1 MVSRGVIFITVLGAA
16 LVIADAAQA
25 QLSPR
30 GIIGGITR
38 PFRAM
43 LGQFGHFPRHH
54 RHTATA
60 DRASGAAGSRES
72 SASSDLRQ
80 AGPPAWPDAFENV
93 VGFAFS
99 PDEYAQE
106 LRGHG
111 FDVIADT
118 ITGHFAV
125 RQPAHTASTTGTTV
139 QDDTGN
145 NASASSC
152 DTSVTRNN
160 WPAARIEQLMQLK
173 DAQHD
178 ALDKLQAA
186 VNQSAKSIVGDCR
199 SSGTPAPPDRLKML
213 IQSLWT
219 VRDSGI
225 FVREP
230 LKNFLDTLD
239 DAQKST
245 FASQQPQES
254 RTASAGSANDAGTNK
269 QYQACAAPNV
279 QASERMIKEVE
290 RRVRPNKEQAASLE
304 NFHKTSSDMAKL
316 LMASCAQAVPT
327 APLAR
332 LDAADDQ
339 LTAMNYAATTVQ
351 IAFDDFYGKLDN
363 GQKARL
369 ESAGR

>member
-1 MVSRGVIFITVLGAA
+1 MACRDVILVAMLGVG
-16 LVIADAAQA
+16 LVITDAADA

-43 LGQFGHFPRHH
+43 LGRFGHFPRSYH
-54 RHTATA
+54 HTAAT
-60 DRASGAAGSRES
+60 DRAPGDSAPRDPS
-72 SASSDLRQ
+72 SASGLGP
-80 AGPPAWPDAFENV
+80 AGPPGWPNAFEDV

-106 LRGHG
+106 LRSRG

-118 ITGHFAV
+118 ITGHIAA
-125 RQPAHTASTTGTTV
+125 QPRAHTATTTGTAV
-139 QDDTGN
+139 RDDVGN
-145 NASASSC
+145 GAPADSC
-152 DTSVTRNN
+152 NTSVNRNN
-160 WPAARIEQLMQLK
+160 WPAARIEQLMQLR

-186 VNQSAKSIVGDCR
+186 VNQSAKSIGGDCR
-199 SSGTPAPPDRLKML
+199 DSGTPAPPDRLKIL
-213 IQSLWT
+213 IQTLWT
-219 VRDSGI
+219 VQDGGI
-225 FVREP
+225 FVRAP
-230 LKNFLDTLD
+230 LKNFLDTLT

-245 FASQQPQES
+245 FASRQPQEK
-254 RTASAGSANDAGTNK
+254 RVASAGSANDSGTNK

-279 QASERMIKEVE
+279 EASERMIKEIE
-290 RRVRPNKEQAASLE
+290 QRVRPHKEQAAGLE
-304 NFHKTSSDMAKL
+304 NFHKASSDMAKL
-316 LMASCAQAVPT
+316 LMASCAQAVP
-327 APLAR
+327 ADPLAR

-339 LTAMNYAATTVQ
+339 VTAMNYAATTVQ

-369 ESAGR
+369 ESTGR

>member
-1 MVSRGVIFITVLGAA
+1 
-16 LVIADAAQA
+16 
-25 QLSPR
+25 
-30 GIIGGITR
+30 
-38 PFRAM
+38 
-43 LGQFGHFPRHH
+43 
-54 RHTATA
+54 
-60 DRASGAAGSRES
+60 
-72 SASSDLRQ
+72 
-80 AGPPAWPDAFENV
+80 
-93 VGFAFS
+93 
-99 PDEYAQE
+99 
-106 LRGHG
+106 
-111 FDVIADT
+111 
-118 ITGHFAV
+118 
-125 RQPAHTASTTGTTV
+125 
-139 QDDTGN
+139 
-145 NASASSC
+145 
-152 DTSVTRNN
+152 
-160 WPAARIEQLMQLK
+160 MQLK

-199 SSGTPAPPDRLKML
+199 SSGAPAPPDRLKML

-254 RTASAGSANDAGTNK
+254 RTANAGSANNAGTNK

-279 QASERMIKEVE
+279 EASERMIKEIE
-290 RRVRPNKEQAASLE
+290 QRVRPNKEQAASLE
-304 NFHKTSSDMAKL
+304 SFHKTSSDMAKL
-316 LMASCAQAVPT
+316 LMASCAQMVPT
-327 APLAR
+327 DPLAR

-351 IAFDDFYGKLDN
+351 IAFDDFYSKLDN

-369 ESAGR
+369 EPTGR